1 MNNGNQGPYP
11 QYPQEQQF
19 PQPAPQQYPPQYQ
32 QMPAPMPRPPVTG
45 HRSHSVATLVVAI
58 VMTVLFIGAG
68 ALAVWAYLQ
77 YNDQKTDVQ
86 GKVDVAVADA
96 KKKQA
101 DDDAS
106 KFAQKEKEP
115 NRMFVGPDDYGRVT
129 FDYPKTWSVY
139 NATDVA
145 NGGTFQ
151 AYLNPVAVPPVSNAQ
166 QFALR
171 VTIDTNETDSV
182 IKSYN
187 SRVKSGDLKS
197 SPIEVNGVQGTRLD
211 GLFDKNTRGAAVI
224 FKIRDKTLTI
234 RTDANTFID
243 DFNKLVQTIKF
254 NQ

>member
-11 QYPQEQQF
+11 QYPQDQQYQQ
-19 PQPAPQQYPPQYQ
+19 PQPQQYPPQFQ
-32 QMPAPMPRPPVTG
+32 QPMPTPLSRPPVA
-45 HRSHSVATLVVAI
+45 HRPHSIASLIVAI
-58 VMTVLFIGAG
+58 IMTVLFIGAG
-68 ALAVWAYLQ
+68 AFAVWAYLQ
-77 YNDQKTDVQ
+77 YTDQKTDVQ

-101 DDDAS
+101 DDDAA
-106 KFAQKEKEP
+106 KFTQKEKEP
-115 NRMFVGPDDYGRVT
+115 NRTFVGPDDYGRVT

-139 NATDVA
+139 NATDVS

-171 VTIDTNETDSV
+171 VTIEQNETDTV

-197 SPIEVNGVQGTRLD
+197 APIEVNGVQGTRLD

-234 RTDANTFID
+234 RTDANTFGD
-243 DFNKLVQTIKF
+243 DFNKLIQTIKF